1 MSRVVN
7 TNNPGKR
14 RSQNLR
20 ACAELLRHLSQ
31 KAEIDDEAKD
41 MLAAMVFALRE
52 VEKSL
57 DEAVVAWEKR
67 DYWIKAEQFR
77 QKWTWTG
84 LALDTLVDILKT
96 ENWAALPMFMVK
108 NLPYFAD
115 IKINRVTR
123 QASLWEGKYE
133 QLSQEWA

>member
-31 KAEIDDEAKD
+31 KPEMDEEAKD

-84 LALDTLVDILKT
+84 LSLDTLVAILKK
-96 ENWAALPMFMVK
+96 EDWAALPMFMVK
-108 NLPYFAD
+108 TLPYFAD

-123 QASLWEGKYE
+123 QPSLWEGKYDL
-133 QLSQEWA
+133 LSQEWN

>member
-31 KAEIDDEAKD
+31 KAEIDDEVQD
-41 MLAAMVFALRE
+41 MLAAMIFALRE

-77 QKWTWTG
+77 QKWAWTG
-84 LALDTLVDILKT
+84 LTLDTLTAILRK
-96 ENWAALPMFMVK
+96 EDWAALPAFMART
-108 NLPYFAD
+108 LPYFAD
-115 IKINRVTR
+115 IKINKLTR
-123 QASLWEGKYE
+123 QADLWKGKYDL
-133 QLSQEWA
+133 LSNEWA